1 MSIATPTFTALATA
15 PTGPATAAAIEVA
28 AIEVAAIEAAAIEA
42 AATAAVIGAG
52 VIAGAGAA
60 ATTAAERLPGNPGA
74 AHDVPERCGPCARP
88 ISTAVLSARGFALA
102 PFRHHGWFI
111 AALLTL
117 QVLPVFYITL
127 YRARQPADKAAVAA

>member
-1 MSIATPTFTALATA
+1 MSIATPTFTARLVTA
-15 PTGPATAAAIEVA
+15 PATVAATDPATA
-28 AIEVAAIEAAAIEA
+28 AAIEAAAIEA
-42 AATAAVIGAG
+42 AVTAVTAVIGAG

-74 AHDVPERCGPCARP
+74 AHDVPDRCGPCARP
-88 ISTAVLSARGFALA
+88 ISTAALSARGFALA

>member
-15 PTGPATAAAIEVA
+15 PTGPAT
-28 AIEVAAIEAAAIEA
+28 AAAIEA

-74 AHDVPERCGPCARP
+74 AHDVPDRCGPCARP
-88 ISTAVLSARGFALA
+88 ISTAALSARGFALA

>member
-1 MSIATPTFTALATA
+1 MSTATPTFTALATA
-15 PTGPATAAAIEVA
+15 PTGPATAAAIEV
-28 AIEVAAIEAAAIEA
+28 AAIEA

-74 AHDVPERCGPCARP
+74 AHDVPDRCGPCARP
-88 ISTAVLSARGFALA
+88 ISTAALSARGFALA

>member
-1 MSIATPTFTALATA
+1 MSTATPTFTALATA
-15 PTGPATAAAIEVA
+15 PTGPATAAAIE
-28 AIEVAAIEAAAIEA
+28 AAAIEA

-52 VIAGAGAA
+52 VIGGAGAA

-74 AHDVPERCGPCARP
+74 AHDVPDRCGPCARP
-88 ISTAVLSARGFALA
+88 ISTAALSARGFALA

>member
-1 MSIATPTFTALATA
+1 
-15 PTGPATAAAIEVA
+15 
-28 AIEVAAIEAAAIEA
+28 
-42 AATAAVIGAG
+42 
-52 VIAGAGAA
+52 
-60 ATTAAERLPGNPGA
+60 
-74 AHDVPERCGPCARP
+74 
-88 ISTAVLSARGFALA
+88 LSARGFALA

>member
-1 MSIATPTFTALATA
+1 MSTATPTFTALATA
-15 PTGPATAAAIEVA
+15 PTGPATV
-28 AIEVAAIEAAAIEA
+28 AAIEA

-74 AHDVPERCGPCARP
+74 AHDVPDRCGPCARP
-88 ISTAVLSARGFALA
+88 ISTAALSARGFALA

>member
-1 MSIATPTFTALATA
+1 MSTATPTFTALATA

-28 AIEVAAIEAAAIEA
+28 AIEA

-52 VIAGAGAA
+52 VIGGAGAA

-74 AHDVPERCGPCARP
+74 AHDVPDRCGPCARP
-88 ISTAVLSARGFALA
+88 ISTAALSARGFALA

>member
-1 MSIATPTFTALATA
+1 MSTATPTFTALATA

-28 AIEVAAIEAAAIEA
+28 AIEA
-42 AATAAVIGAG
+42 AATAVVIGAG

-74 AHDVPERCGPCARP
+74 AHDVPDRCGPCARP
-88 ISTAVLSARGFALA
+88 ISTAALSARGFALA

>member
-1 MSIATPTFTALATA
+1 MSTATPTFTALATA

-28 AIEVAAIEAAAIEA
+28 AIEA

-52 VIAGAGAA
+52 AIAGAGAA

-74 AHDVPERCGPCARP
+74 AHDVPDRCGPCARP
-88 ISTAVLSARGFALA
+88 ISTAALSARGFALA